1 MTRCASPKEIGHG
14 ENADG
19 RAGPGIPALAVVV
32 FEAYERKIATDLEV
46 APFDL
51 ANRARQ
57 RAYGARR
64 LALALRPRGH
74 DRLEFGDRRPDRV

>member
-1 MTRCASPKEIGHG
+1 MPGPKEIGHG
-14 ENADG
+14 ENADEG
-19 RAGPGIPALAVVV
+19 AGPGIPALAVVV
-32 FEAYERKIATDLEV
+32 SEAHERKIATDLEV

-64 LALALRPRGH
+64 LVLALRPRGH
-74 DRLEFGDRRPDRV
+74 DRLEFGDRCPDRV

>member
-1 MTRCASPKEIGHG
+1 MCQARRKLATAKMPTKGLDRAS
-14 ENADG
+14 
-19 RAGPGIPALAVVV
+19 PALAVVV
-32 FEAYERKIATDLEV
+32 SEAHERKIATDLEV

-64 LALALRPRGH
+64 LVLALRPRGH